1 MVACEICG
9 KPATRSAEVSGRYG
23 TTSFSE
29 TFQFCDRHS
38 LRECGTV
45 IDARVREYLEA
56 APGTLVLQLH
66 SGAVVHG

>member
-9 KPATRSAEVSGRYG
+9 KPATRSAEVSGG
-23 TTSFSE
+23 TSFSE

-45 IDARVREYLEA
+45 IDARVREYMEA